1 MSAGSSEEEH
11 KALIDVLRRFDTC
24 SVCNAIE
31 AFDVRLRNE
40 GFTDGSL
47 HCRFPSAPP
56 MVGHA
61 VTMRI
66 KGGVPSAD
74 GRPFEDRTDWWAFLA
89 KVPAPRVVVIQD
101 IDRRPGLASFVGE
114 IHARIMAS
122 LGCVGVIT
130 NGAVRDLGRLGDA
143 RFQMYSST
151 LSVSHAYAH
160 IVDFGGEVEVA
171 GLRIMPGDLLHGD
184 RHGVIVV
191 PPAIAQKI
199 PEVIRRNEE
208 QENRIVEYCGSQ
220 DFTLEGLRR
229 RVSWRD

>member
-1 MSAGSSEEEH
+1 
-11 KALIDVLRRFDTC
+11 
-24 SVCNAIE
+24 
-31 AFDVRLRNE
+31 
-40 GFTDGSL
+40 
-47 HCRFPSAPP
+47 
-56 MVGHA
+56 
-61 VTMRI
+61 
-66 KGGVPSAD
+66 
-74 GRPFEDRTDWWAFLA
+74 
-89 KVPAPRVVVIQD
+89 VVIQD

>member
-1 MSAGSSEEEH
+1 MNAGSSEEQH

-66 KGGVPSAD
+66 KGGVQSAD